1 MDAEMFNELLE
12 SVRQG
17 KDILKGE
24 RSASRRFYVNEIN
37 VPQLRSRF
45 ELTQNKFA
53 KLLGISVST
62 LRNWEQGVENR
73 KEQPE
78 YYCKLPIYIP
88 KLFWIRLTP
97 NSTDENGAY

>member
-62 LRNWEQGVENR
+62 LRNWEQGRR
-73 KEQPE
+73 KPQGAARVLLQIADLHPE
-78 YYCKLPIYIP
+78 AVLE
-88 KLFWIRLTP
+88 TT
-97 NSTDENGAY
+97 NS

>member
-24 RSASRRFYVNEIN
+24 RTASRRFYVNEIN
-37 VPQLRSRF
+37 VSQLRSRF

-53 KLLGISVST
+53 QMLGISVST
-62 LRNWEQGVENR
+62 LRNWEQGRR
-73 KEQPE
+73 KPE
-78 YYCKLPIYIP
+78 GPARVLLQIADLHPEAV
-88 KLFWIRLTP
+88 LETTNF
-97 NSTDENGAY
+97 

>member
-62 LRNWEQGVENR
+62 LRNWEQGRR
-73 KEQPE
+73 KPQGPARVLLQIADLHPE
-78 YYCKLPIYIP
+78 AVLE
-88 KLFWIRLTP
+88 TT
-97 NSTDENGAY
+97 NT

>member
-1 MDAEMFNELLE
+1 MHAEMFNELLE

-62 LRNWEQGVENR
+62 LRNWEQGRR
-73 KEQPE
+73 KPQGAARVLLQIADLHPE
-78 YYCKLPIYIP
+78 AVLE
-88 KLFWIRLTP
+88 TT
-97 NSTDENGAY
+97 NS

>member
-24 RSASRRFYVNEIN
+24 RTASRRFYVNEIN
-37 VPQLRSRF
+37 VSQLRSRF

-53 KLLGISVST
+53 QMLGISVTS
-62 LRNWEQGVENR
+62 RSRIGDN
-73 KEQPE
+73 
-78 YYCKLPIYIP
+78 KL
-88 KLFWIRLTP
+88 LTP
-97 NSTDENGAY
+97 LTRMESIGQLPFLRDCHILIFPRIR

>member
-24 RSASRRFYVNEIN
+24 RTASRRFYVNEIN
-37 VPQLRSRF
+37 VSQLRSRF

-53 KLLGISVST
+53 QMLGISVST
-62 LRNWEQGVENR
+62 LRNWEQGRR
-73 KEQPE
+73 KPE
-78 YYCKLPIYIP
+78 GPARVLLQIADLHPEAV
-88 KLFWIRLTP
+88 LETT
-97 NSTDENGAY
+97 NS

>member
-1 MDAEMFNELLE
+1 MHAEMFNELLE

-62 LRNWEQGVENR
+62 LRNWEQGRR
-73 KEQPE
+73 KPQGAARVLLQIADLHPE
-78 YYCKLPIYIP
+78 AVLD
-88 KLFWIRLTP
+88 TT
-97 NSTDENGAY
+97 NT

>member
-1 MDAEMFNELLE
+1 MFNELLE

-62 LRNWEQGVENR
+62 LRNWEQGRR
-73 KEQPE
+73 KPQGAARVLLQIADLHPE
-78 YYCKLPIYIP
+78 AVLE
-88 KLFWIRLTP
+88 TT
-97 NSTDENGAY
+97 NS

>member
-62 LRNWEQGVENR
+62 LRNWEQGRR
-73 KEQPE
+73 KPQGAARVLLQIADLHPE
-78 YYCKLPIYIP
+78 AVLD
-88 KLFWIRLTP
+88 TT
-97 NSTDENGAY
+97 NT

>member
-1 MDAEMFNELLE
+1 MHAEMFNELLE

-62 LRNWEQGVENR
+62 LRNWEQGRR
-73 KEQPE
+73 KPQGAARVLLQIADLHPE
-78 YYCKLPIYIP
+78 AVLD
-88 KLFWIRLTP
+88 TT
-97 NSTDENGAY
+97 NS